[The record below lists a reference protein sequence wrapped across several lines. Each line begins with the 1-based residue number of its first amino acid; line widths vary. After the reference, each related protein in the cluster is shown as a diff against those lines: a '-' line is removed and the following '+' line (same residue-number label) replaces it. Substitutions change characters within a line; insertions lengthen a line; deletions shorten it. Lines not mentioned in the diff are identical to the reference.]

1 MENNEDN
8 KPAQDKPLHWK
19 IRQKMERE
27 AQAGNSFVQEQREI
41 MKTHVETA
49 NNMLADAEAMVSA
62 SGGLPK
68 PELSERDKYK
78 AEVER
83 IRKTRKP
90 FGAFQQKLVLSLR
103 PGYHRHWFN
112 DIPGRVDEAVASG
125 WTHVEDKDG
134 RPVKRIVGSGR
145 DKGALYAY
153 AMEIPDV
160 FWEEDQAELA
170 RRAKAPLDA
179 IKSKPIMAK
188 PGESRPE
195 DDSKFYSPREH
206 VVDIQR
212 R

>member
-1 MENNEDN
+1 MENNGDN

-27 AQAGNSFVQEQREI
+27 AAQPVSSFP
-41 MKTHVETA
+41 A
-49 NNMLADAEAMVSA
+49 AEAFADGMVAFSEPN
-62 SGGLPK
+62 SVQVEVGQKTELP
-68 PELSERDKYK
+68 ERDKYK